1 MDFHSRIV
9 RLSLNSLS
17 MSIIVPKTK
26 DSIDNHRCEK
36 YSFET
41 KVSDADK
48 IIRRSNGFQ
57 FIVRGSRALVRMRGW
72 IFARQTV
79 RLQSRCGRAAVAA
92 TPCTRPPVTR
102 SNRSGSVRSFLREI
116 DGHAFSTFDF
126 GKSSILANRGGL
138 GDDPRA
144 EFSSD
149 ESSSFFLSFFFYLS
163 SASVFWIILRWLIFI
178 FEREFFFQFLKYL
191 VETNIE
197 RERVFEWHEKFVSFF
212 SIFFFFFFFCI
223 FFIL

>member
-149 ESSSFFLSFFFYLS
+149 ESSSFFFYLFFFYLS

-178 FEREFFFQFLKYL
+178 FEFFFNF
-191 VETNIE
+191 
-197 RERVFEWHEKFVSFF
+197 
-212 SIFFFFFFFCI
+212 
-223 FFIL
+223 

>member
-1 MDFHSRIV
+1 
-9 RLSLNSLS
+9 
-17 MSIIVPKTK
+17 
-26 DSIDNHRCEK
+26 
-36 YSFET
+36 
-41 KVSDADK
+41 
-48 IIRRSNGFQ
+48 
-57 FIVRGSRALVRMRGW
+57 MRGW

-149 ESSSFFLSFFFYLS
+149 ESSSFFFYLFFFYLS

-191 VETNIE
+191 VETNIKRE
-197 RERVFEWHEKFVSFF
+197 REFLNGMKNSFLFFLFSSSSSSSFVYSSYYSQFYTCIMWWLFKLLEWKYFETILIPSPLSYF
-212 SIFFFFFFFCI
+212 SR
-223 FFIL
+223 L

>member
-1 MDFHSRIV
+1 
-9 RLSLNSLS
+9 
-17 MSIIVPKTK
+17 
-26 DSIDNHRCEK
+26 
-36 YSFET
+36 
-41 KVSDADK
+41 
-48 IIRRSNGFQ
+48 
-57 FIVRGSRALVRMRGW
+57 MRGW

-149 ESSSFFLSFFFYLS
+149 ESSSFFFYLFFFYLS

-191 VETNIE
+191 VETNIK

>member
-1 MDFHSRIV
+1 
-9 RLSLNSLS
+9 
-17 MSIIVPKTK
+17 
-26 DSIDNHRCEK
+26 
-36 YSFET
+36 
-41 KVSDADK
+41 
-48 IIRRSNGFQ
+48 
-57 FIVRGSRALVRMRGW
+57 MRGW

-149 ESSSFFLSFFFYLS
+149 ESSSFFISFFLLLLGKRFLNYSSMVDFY
-163 SASVFWIILRWLIFI
+163 FRI
-178 FEREFFFQFLKYL
+178 FFQFLKYL

-212 SIFFFFFFFCI
+212 SIFFFFFFFFFFCI
-223 FFIL
+223 VL

>member
-57 FIVRGSRALVRMRGW
+57 FIVRGSRALVRMRG
-72 IFARQTV
+72 
-79 RLQSRCGRAAVAA
+79 
-92 TPCTRPPVTR
+92 
-102 SNRSGSVRSFLREI
+102 
-116 DGHAFSTFDF
+116 
-126 GKSSILANRGGL
+126 
-138 GDDPRA
+138 
-144 EFSSD
+144 
-149 ESSSFFLSFFFYLS
+149 
-163 SASVFWIILRWLIFI
+163 
-178 FEREFFFQFLKYL
+178 
-191 VETNIE
+191 
-197 RERVFEWHEKFVSFF
+197 
-212 SIFFFFFFFCI
+212 
-223 FFIL
+223 

>member
-41 KVSDADK
+41 EVSDADK

-126 GKSSILANRGGL
+126 GKSSILAWVTILELNSPLMNRVL
-138 GDDPRA
+138 
-144 EFSSD
+144 
-149 ESSSFFLSFFFYLS
+149 FFFYL
-163 SASVFWIILRWLIFI
+163 
-178 FEREFFFQFLKYL
+178 FFFTSPRQAFFELFFDGWFL
-191 VETNIE
+191 
-197 RERVFEWHEKFVSFF
+197 F
-212 SIFFFFFFFCI
+212 SNENFFFNF
-223 FFIL
+223 